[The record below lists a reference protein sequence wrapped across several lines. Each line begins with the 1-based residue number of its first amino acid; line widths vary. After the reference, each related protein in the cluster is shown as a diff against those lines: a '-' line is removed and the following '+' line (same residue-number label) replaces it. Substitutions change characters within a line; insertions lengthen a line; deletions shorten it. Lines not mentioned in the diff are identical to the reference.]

1 MTSRVCW
8 SRQRFTFPAGL
19 GGIASPAL
27 PDEQKPGGS
36 PRLGG
41 KLKPPSRGQRNRFFR
56 LSDDQPDR
64 AGAQGFLDGPKEIRF
79 VAGLDEM
86 QPLRNTARQGTRH
99 RPIRIM
105 GKNDPDDRAGKPHR
119 LK

>member
-19 GGIASPAL
+19 GGVASPAL

-36 PRLGG
+36 TRLRCQ
-41 KLKPPSRGQRNRFFR
+41 LKPSAHGQRDR
-56 LSDDQPDR
+56 LLRRGDDQPDR
-64 AGAQGFLDGPKEIRF
+64 AGAEGFLSRPKQIRL
-79 VAGLDEM
+79 VAGFDEM
-86 QPLRNTARQGTRH
+86 QSLRNTLRQGTRH

-105 GKNDPDDRAGKPHR
+105 G
-119 LK
+119 